1 MPVYESLVKGQIILA
16 HAPGAEAFFET
27 APAASSLNRSN
38 SFHGFRGFF
47 SIMDQE
53 PCDAVINDLRNRTTG
68 VSDNRGAACHCLDHD
83 QAKRLWPINREKKSR
98 SISQEII
105 FLRIPNFAREL
116 YQWIV
121 QSRLNAG
128 LKILLVGPVDFGR
141 VEPIVGGAPGGAPQS
156 VV

>member
-1 MPVYESLVKGQIILA
+1 
-16 HAPGAEAFFET
+16 
-27 APAASSLNRSN
+27 
-38 SFHGFRGFF
+38 
-47 SIMDQE
+47 MDQE

-68 VSDNRGAACHCLDHD
+68 ISDNRGAACHCLDHD
-83 QAKRLWPINREKKSR
+83 QAKRLRPINREKKSR

-141 VEPIVGGAPGGAPQS
+141 NPERHSDKLRNLDGFVQPFFRRDPPQERKVFAS
-156 VV
+156 AGPEG